1 MDTGIGIEEQTKIA
15 AQRGMK
21 VAGIRG

>member
-15 AQRGMK
+15 AQSGMK